1 VTDPKNIVDDLDR
14 PIWGAEAIG
23 RVIGKNEGQT
33 FYLLGQGLL
42 DANRIGGQW
51 CSTPRRL
58 LNSIAE
64 GK

>member
-42 DANRIGGQW
+42 DANRIGGQ
-51 CSTPRRL
+51 
-58 LNSIAE
+58 
-64 GK
+64 